1 MSNNFEPKNLLPIYF
16 TELHSEVLN
25 LLGEEK
31 CLQLSEILGNAH
43 EAFSYRPIACYIR
56 RKRIVKLLNEGN
68 FTHAEI
74 ATKMSVSNNTVRTIQ
89 QSLRKKNTIK
99 NFSKLT

>member
-16 TELHSEVLN
+16 TELHTEVLN

-43 EAFSYRPIACYIR
+43 ESFSYRPIACYIR
-56 RKRIVKLLNEGN
+56 RKKIVELLQEG
-68 FTHAEI
+68 TLTTTEI
-74 ATKMSVSNNTVRTIQ
+74 ANKMSVNYQLVRIIQ
-89 QSLRKKNTIK
+89 QSLRKKPTK
-99 NFSKLT
+99 KLL